1 MLSLKFFFLASTV
14 IFIGIQE
21 CEICNCLF
29 PDFRPA
35 MADISKEQLKKEI
48 QDILK
53 DADLD
58 NTSAKKVE

>member
-1 MLSLKFFFLASTV
+1 
-14 IFIGIQE
+14 
-21 CEICNCLF
+21 
-29 PDFRPA
+29 

-58 NTSAKKVE
+58 NTSAKKVEWYMIMI

>member
-1 MLSLKFFFLASTV
+1 
-14 IFIGIQE
+14 
-21 CEICNCLF
+21 
-29 PDFRPA
+29 

-58 NTSAKKVE
+58 NTSAKKVECYNNSSFDPYNPLYSLNRSDCSFRKNWIVT